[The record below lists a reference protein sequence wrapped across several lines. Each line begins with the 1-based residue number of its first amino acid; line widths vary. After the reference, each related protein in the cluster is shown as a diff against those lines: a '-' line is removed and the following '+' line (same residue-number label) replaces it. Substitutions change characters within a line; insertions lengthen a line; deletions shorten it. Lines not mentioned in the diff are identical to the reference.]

1 MCSRLKFFMLYGY
14 WPQEIL
20 LNSTNQI
27 SSISLILVAFR
38 NITYFS
44 RKTFG
49 SETVTI
55 LDRGLWYDQCSKK
68 YVIFDIDVENM

>member
-1 MCSRLKFFMLYGY
+1 MCSRIKFFILYGY

-27 SSISLILVAFR
+27 SSNSLILLTFR

-49 SETVTI
+49 SETVII
-55 LDRGLWYDQCSKK
+55 LDRELW
-68 YVIFDIDVENM
+68 

>member
-1 MCSRLKFFMLYGY
+1 MCSRIKFFILYGY

-27 SSISLILVAFR
+27 SSNSLILLTFR

-44 RKTFG
+44 SKTFG
-49 SETVTI
+49 SETVII
-55 LDRGLWYDQCSKK
+55 LDRELW
-68 YVIFDIDVENM
+68 